1 MTIAGE
7 ESSETVTDFRNN
19 ECLLGGPG
27 PCSAP
32 FGGLLSNFD
41 LTDLRKT
48 VEIGVDPRLYSQP
61 CFWIPDSEAEL
72 SVLTQNSPE
81 VSGPQ

>member
-32 FGGLLSNFD
+32 LGNVLEFLSLKSPFGGF
-41 LTDLRKT
+41 
-48 VEIGVDPRLYSQP
+48 
-61 CFWIPDSEAEL
+61 
-72 SVLTQNSPE
+72 
-81 VSGPQ
+81 